1 MEEEFSLLKKK
12 SFSHGKYSISS
23 IRMSDAESLRIWR
36 NDQIDALRQSQYL
49 SSAAQKKY
57 FEKVIKVEFPKTN
70 PSLLLVRF
78 TLNNKFIGY
87 GGLVHINWTDQRAE
101 VSFLLETGRSKNTSL
116 YVSELKIFML
126 LIQKLAFEHLDFNKL
141 TTESFDHRD
150 HHVKAIEECGF
161 QRDGVLRQHTKVD
174 GGWVNAIL
182 CSRLST
188 EFQEYQN

>member
-1 MEEEFSLLKKK
+1 
-12 SFSHGKYSISS
+12 
-23 IRMSDAESLRIWR
+23 MSDAESLRIWR

-87 GGLVHINWTDQRAE
+87 GGLVHINWTDKRAE

-116 YVSELKIFML
+116 YVS
-126 LIQKLAFEHLDFNKL
+126 
-141 TTESFDHRD
+141 S
-150 HHVKAIEECGF
+150 
-161 QRDGVLRQHTKVD
+161 
-174 GGWVNAIL
+174 
-182 CSRLST
+182 
-188 EFQEYQN
+188 